1 MRPVSTL
8 SGSPWDPSG
17 QGGGRV
23 QPPHTDLSLTLSRDG
38 SPDPGQGHRSVWVVA
53 GQLTGG
59 GTGYLYDLGHSP

>member
-1 MRPVSTL
+1 MLPVSTL

-53 GQLTGG
+53 GQSTGG
-59 GTGYLYDLGHSP
+59 GTGYLCDLGHSP